1 MTRLASQASCGD
13 WRSRYAD
20 EAVVVPVP
28 VLGGAVLVVP
38 LPVPVLGGAVL
49 VPLPVLVLVPDVVLV
64 VVLLGAADVATG
76 TTVHQ

>member
-1 MTRLASQASCGD
+1 MTRFASQASCGD

-20 EAVVVPVP
+20 EAVVVL

-49 VPLPVLVLVPDVVLV
+49 VPLPVVVPDVVLV